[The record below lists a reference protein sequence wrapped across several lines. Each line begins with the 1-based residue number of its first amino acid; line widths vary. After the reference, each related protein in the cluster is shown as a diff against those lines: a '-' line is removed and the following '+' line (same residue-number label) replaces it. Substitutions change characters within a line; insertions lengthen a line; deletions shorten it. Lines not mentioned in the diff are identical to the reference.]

1 MSAPL
6 PQSAGPVDDG
16 IAVVVAAQHARRTIL
31 PCLAAL
37 DAQRAQ
43 GVRRIVVVDNSADG
57 TAEAVRAKFP
67 AVELIALDGPR
78 LVPELWAAGVL
89 RCEEPLIALTN
100 AHMLQ
105 APGWA
110 AALRA
115 AFGRGDW
122 AGVGGPIRQGR
133 RLGVVDR
140 AIYWLRYSRYA
151 ADGQA
156 GPAGD
161 IAGDNAAYQRAAIA
175 PYTERIRAAGF
186 WENEIHTLLHAEGK
200 ALAWAPAA
208 SAAYQGGESFFP
220 FAAQRIAH
228 GRRFGAERMR
238 LRTGLRKLLTIAV
251 WPLTPFVFFARIAAN
266 TRRAGGAADLAAVLP
281 LLLALLACWSGGEL
295 LGYLLGSP
303 DTPRVDHPAGLLD
316 AAREGRL

>member
-6 PQSAGPVDDG
+6 PKSTRPAEDDG
-16 IAVVVAAQHARRTIL
+16 VAVVVAAQNARRTIL

-37 DAQRAQ
+37 AAQ
-43 GVRRIVVVDNSADG
+43 GIGRIVVVANATDG
-57 TAEAVRAKFP
+57 TAEAVRAHFP
-67 AVELIALDGPR
+67 EVELIALAGPR

-89 RCEEPLIALTN
+89 RCSEPLIALTN

-115 AFGRGDW
+115 AFAREAS

-133 RLGVVDR
+133 RLGLVDR

-151 ADGQA
+151 ADGLA
-156 GPAGD
+156 GPVGD
-161 IAGDNAAYQRAAIA
+161 IAGDNAAYRRAALV
-175 PYTERIRAAGF
+175 PYAERIRTAGF
-186 WENEIHTLLHAEGK
+186 WENEIHMLLHAEGK

-208 SAAYQGGESFFP
+208 LAEYQGGESFFR
-220 FAAQRIAH
+220 FAGQRIAH

-238 LRTGLRKLLTIAV
+238 ARTGVRKLLTIAV
-251 WPLTPFVFFARIAAN
+251 WPLTPFAFFARIAAN
-266 TRRAGGAADLAAVLP
+266 TRRVGGAADLAAVLP

-295 LGYLLGSP
+295 LGDLLGAP
-303 DTPRVDHPAGLLD
+303 AEPLAEHPVGLLD
-316 AAREGRL
+316 AARAGRQ